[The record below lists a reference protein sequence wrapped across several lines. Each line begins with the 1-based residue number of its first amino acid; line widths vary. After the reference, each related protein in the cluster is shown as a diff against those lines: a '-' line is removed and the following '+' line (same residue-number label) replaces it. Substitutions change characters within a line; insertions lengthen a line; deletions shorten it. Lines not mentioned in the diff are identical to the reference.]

1 MKKISVISGCYN
13 EEGNLEEFYDRIK
26 KVLIKYHDLDHEIII
41 TDNASTDNS
50 ENILKRL
57 AKKDNKLKIIINN
70 KNFGHIAPTL
80 RAFNSATGNAVIAI
94 ASDLEDPPELIDQF
108 ISKWLEGK
116 KIILGIR
123 EKSAEVGIMKHFRG
137 AFYFLMQKTSS
148 IKQLKNFT
156 GFGLYDEK
164 FVKEFI
170 KLNDP
175 YPYFR
180 GLIEDIGIPYD
191 TIKYFKEYRKKGESK
206 GSFFIYYDLAML
218 GIVNYSNVFLR
229 SLTFLG
235 FLLSLFSFCIAI
247 YYLIQKLLNWYDFQA
262 GFVPMIILISFFFG
276 VLFIYLGLLAEQIL
290 YLKKFITR
298 RPIVTEKER
307 INFD

>member
-26 KVLIKYHDLDHEIII
+26 KVLIKYDDLDHEIII

-108 ISKWLEGK
+108 INKWLEGK

-123 EKSAEVGIMKHFRG
+123 EKSDEVGIMKHFRG

-180 GLIEDIGIPYD
+180 GLIEDIGIPYE
-191 TIKYFKEYRKKGESK
+191 TIKFFKEYRRKGESK

-218 GIVNYSNVFLR
+218 GIVNYSSVFLR
-229 SLTFLG
+229 SLTILG

-262 GFVPMIILISFFFG
+262 GFVPMIILTSFFFG

>member
-1 MKKISVISGCYN
+1 MKKISVLSGCYN
-13 EEGNLEEFYDRIK
+13 EEDNLEEFYDRIK
-26 KVLIKYHDLDHEIII
+26 KVLIKYSDLDHEIII

-50 ENILKRL
+50 ENILRKL

-70 KNFGHIAPTL
+70 KNFGHIAPTS
-80 RAFNSATGNAVIAI
+80 RAFNSATGNAVITI

-123 EKSAEVGIMKHFRG
+123 EKSSEVGIMKHFRS
-137 AFYFLMQKTSS
+137 AFYFLMQKTSN
-148 IKQLKNFT
+148 IKQIKNFT

-164 FVKEFI
+164 FVKEFT

-191 TIKYFKEYRKKGESK
+191 TINFTKHYRRKGKSK

-218 GIVNYSNVFLR
+218 GIVNYSSVFLR
-229 SLTFLG
+229 SLIFLG
-235 FLLSLFSFCIAI
+235 FLLSSFSFCIAI
-247 YYLIQKLLNWYDFQA
+247 YYIIKKLLNWYDFQA
-262 GFVPMIILISFFFG
+262 GFAPMIILISFFFG
-276 VLFIYLGLLAEQIL
+276 VLFIYLGLLSEQIL
-290 YLKKFITR
+290 HLKKFITR

>member
-1 MKKISVISGCYN
+1 MKKISIISGCYN

-26 KVLIKYHDLDHEIII
+26 KVFIKYPDLDHEIII
-41 TDNASTDNS
+41 TDNASTDSS
-50 ENILKRL
+50 ENILKKL

-70 KNFGHIAPTL
+70 RNLGHIAHTT
-80 RAFNSATGNAVIAI
+80 RAFNSATGNAVITL

-108 ISKWLEGK
+108 IVKWLEGK

-123 EKSAEVGIMKHFRG
+123 DKSNEVFYTKIFRT
-137 AFYFLMQKTSS
+137 AFYFLVQKTSN
-148 IKQLKNFT
+148 IKQIKNFT

-191 TIKYFKEYRKKGESK
+191 TIKFNKVQRAKGESK
-206 GSFFIYYDLAML
+206 GNFLIYYDLAIL

-229 SLTFLG
+229 SLTLIG
-235 FLLSLFSFCIAI
+235 FLLSFFSFCIGI
-247 YYLIQKLLNWYDFQA
+247 YYFIKKLLNWYDFQV
-262 GFVPMIILISFFFG
+262 GFAPMIILTSFFFG
-276 VLFIYLGLLAEQIL
+276 VLFVYLGLLAEQIL

>member
-1 MKKISVISGCYN
+1 MKKISIISGCYN

-26 KVLIKYHDLDHEIII
+26 KILIKYSDLDHEIII

-50 ENILKRL
+50 ENILKKL

-70 KNFGHIAPTL
+70 RNLGLVANTT
-80 RAFNSATGNAVIAI
+80 RAFNSATGNAVITI

-108 ISKWLEGK
+108 IIKWLEGK

-123 EKSAEVGIMKHFRG
+123 EKSNEVSYMKILRSV
-137 AFYFLMQKTSS
+137 FYFLMQKTSN
-148 IKQLKNFT
+148 IKQIKNFT

-191 TIKYFKEYRKKGESK
+191 TIKFNKVQRAKGESK
-206 GSFFIYYDLAML
+206 GNFFNYYDLAIL

-229 SLTFLG
+229 SLTLIG
-235 FLLSLFSFCIAI
+235 FLLSFFSFGIAI
-247 YYLIQKLLNWYDFQA
+247 YYIIQKLLNWYDFQA
-262 GFVPMIILISFFFG
+262 GFAPIIILTSFFFG